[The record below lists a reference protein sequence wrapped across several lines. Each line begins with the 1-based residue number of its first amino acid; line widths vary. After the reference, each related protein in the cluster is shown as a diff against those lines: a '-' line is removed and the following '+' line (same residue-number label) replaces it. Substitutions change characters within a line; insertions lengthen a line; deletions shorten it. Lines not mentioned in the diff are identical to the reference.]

1 MSKGAQLGD
10 KIVKKHKEVDLCP
23 FLILSITVRKMVTF
37 EGCDWDGAHGNF
49 WDRAHRNFWVAE
61 DLFFD
66 TSGGD
71 KSISLIII
79 HLL

>member
-10 KIVKKHKEVDLCP
+10 KIVKKHKEVYVHLLCP
-23 FLILSITVRKMVTF
+23 FFMLSITVRKMVTF

-49 WDRAHRNFWVAE
+49 WVAE

-66 TSGGD
+66 TSD
-71 KSISLIII
+71 DYKSICLIII